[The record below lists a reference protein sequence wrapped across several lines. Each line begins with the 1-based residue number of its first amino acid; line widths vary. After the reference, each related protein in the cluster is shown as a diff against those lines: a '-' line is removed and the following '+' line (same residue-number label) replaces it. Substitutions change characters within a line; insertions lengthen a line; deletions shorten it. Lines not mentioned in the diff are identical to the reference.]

1 MVLTMEEILVKL
13 LVPMG
18 NEWEVDHV
26 DYSECNFMIRVYL
39 RYTRDT
45 VFVGG
50 KELKIW
56 DYRPE
61 REWRH
66 LDMWQCQTFIH
77 ASIPRYKDAEGK
89 PQSVEVPWAESRNRI
104 TDLLKKSNRDTTGDE
119 EPVGYL
125 TALEDRAFNHTP
137 GHGASC

>member
-18 NEWEVDHV
+18 NEWEVEHV
-26 DYSECNFMIRVYL
+26 DYSECNFMIHVYL
-39 RYTRDT
+39 RYTRNT
-45 VFVGG
+45 VLVGD

-77 ASIPRYKDAEGK
+77 AKIPRYKDEDGK
-89 PQSVEVPWAESRNRI
+89 PQSVEVPWAESRNHI
-104 TDLLKKSNRDTTGDE
+104 TDLFKKSNHHTTGD
-119 EPVGYL
+119 
-125 TALEDRAFNHTP
+125 
-137 GHGASC
+137 

>member
-104 TDLLKKSNRDTTGDE
+104 TDLLKKK
-119 EPVGYL
+119 
-125 TALEDRAFNHTP
+125 
-137 GHGASC
+137 

>member
-1 MVLTMEEILVKL
+1 
-13 LVPMG
+13 MG
-18 NEWEVDHV
+18 NEWEVERV
-26 DYSECNFMIRVYL
+26 DYSEYNFMIHVYL

-45 VFVGG
+45 VLVGG

-77 ASIPRYKDAEGK
+77 AKIPRYFQHFRTTIMFFHGGLN
-89 PQSVEVPWAESRNRI
+89 SVNS
-104 TDLLKKSNRDTTGDE
+104 
-119 EPVGYL
+119 Y
-125 TALEDRAFNHTP
+125 
-137 GHGASC
+137 